1 MQDLE
6 IIIKL
11 DPIRDGIKDFFNVGK
26 IEDRRGLLI
35 STTGKYRTIDGDELE
50 AIINQFDENGLT
62 VVIGDYL
69 GCLNRTKTFSVAGT
83 SYLIGTV
90 VVFKCK
96 GHGTPVAVL
105 SDDDI
110 DRMRKEFDS
119 RLVKVKI
126 EGQTVL
132 ALEVD

>member
-1 MQDLE
+1 ME
-6 IIIKL
+6 VVN
-11 DPIRDGIKDFFNVGK
+11 FN
-26 IEDRRGLLI
+26 
-35 STTGKYRTIDGDELE
+35 
-50 AIINQFDENGLT
+50 DENGLT

-90 VVFKCK
+90 VMFKCK

-110 DRMRKEFDS
+110 DRMRKELDS

-126 EGQTVL
+126 DGQTVL

>member
-11 DPIRDGIKDFFNVGK
+11 DPINDGIKDFFNVGK

-50 AIINQFDENGLT
+50 NIINQFDENSLSI
-62 VVIGDYL
+62 VLGDYL
-69 GCLNRTKTFSVAGT
+69 GCLNRAKTFSVAGT

-90 VVFKCK
+90 VMFKCK
-96 GHGTPVAVL
+96 GNGDPVAVL
-105 SDDDI
+105 LDDDI
-110 DRMRKEFDS
+110 DKMKREFNS

-126 EGQTVL
+126 DGQTVL